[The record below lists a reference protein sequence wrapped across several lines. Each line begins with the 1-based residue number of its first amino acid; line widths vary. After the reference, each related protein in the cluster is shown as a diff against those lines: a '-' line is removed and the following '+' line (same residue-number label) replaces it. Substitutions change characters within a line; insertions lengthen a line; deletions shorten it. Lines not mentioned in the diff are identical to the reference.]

1 MNFDKR
7 FYGVYEGIVV
17 DTADP
22 ENRGRV
28 KLQVPQVTGFE
39 ETGWAAAITGGISQN
54 HMPYITV
61 SSSSNESVTAA
72 NTATLATFQTVEDSN
87 KINLVDNSK
96 LQVLESGDYFFQFSG
111 QFSKTGGSSAQA
123 DIWVRKNGVDIPRS
137 NSRVTFSGNP
147 NEVLVCV
154 SFILDLDKNDYVQ
167 LYFSSA
173 DSGVK
178 LTTHTGL
185 TNPVRPDIP
194 AVIATL
200 NLIGKYK
207 PQPGEK
213 VGVMYIAGDPNFP
226 LWIGE
231 IA

>member
-1 MNFDKR
+1 MSFDKR
-7 FYGVYEGIVV
+7 FYGVYEGIVM
-17 DTADP
+17 DNADP

-39 ETGWAAAITGGISQN
+39 ETGWADAISGSISQN
-54 HMPYITV
+54 HMPYATF
-61 SSSSNESVTAA
+61 SSTTNTSVTAA
-72 NTATLATFQTVEDSN
+72 NTATVAPFNTVEDSN
-87 KINLVDNSK
+87 KINLVDGSK
-96 LQVLESGDYFFQFSG
+96 MQVLETGDYFFQFSA
-111 QFSKTGGSSAQA
+111 QFSKTGSSAAQA

-147 NEVLVCV
+147 NEVLVSV
-154 SFILDLDKNDYVQ
+154 SFIVDLDKNDYIQ

-173 DSGVK
+173 DSGTK

-185 TNPVRPDIP
+185 TTPTRPDIP
-194 AVIATL
+194 AIIATL

-207 PQPGEK
+207 PNPGEK

>member
-1 MNFDKR
+1 MSFDKR

-17 DTADP
+17 DSNDP

-39 ETGWAAAITGGISQN
+39 ETGWADAIGGSISQN
-54 HMPYITV
+54 HTPYATF
-61 SSSSNESVTAA
+61 SSTTNETVTAA
-72 NTATLATFQTVEDSN
+72 NTATLATFNVIEDAN
-87 KINLVDNSK
+87 KINLIDNSK
-96 LQVLESGDYFFQFSG
+96 MQVLETGDYFFQFSA
-111 QFSKTGGSSAQA
+111 QLSKSGSSSAQA

-137 NSRVTFSGNP
+137 NSRATFSGNP
-147 NEVLVCV
+147 NEVLISVA
-154 SFILDLDKNDYVQ
+154 FIVDLDKGDYLQ

-173 DSGVK
+173 DAGAK
-178 LTTHTGL
+178 LTAHTGL

-194 AVIATL
+194 AIIATL

-207 PQPGEK
+207 PNPGEK